1 VVGDTPRCT
10 AGRPTDSGVRVRRIA
25 ERGHYDAATIDAIL
39 DEALVCHVAFVDPD
53 GRPMVIP
60 TLHARDGDRLLLH
73 ASSGSRLARAATKAP
88 VPVSVAV
95 TLVDG
100 IVLARSA
107 FHHSMN
113 YRSVVVVGTA
123 ATLTSEAAKRA
134 ALERFTEH
142 IVPGRAAAVRGP
154 TGRELAATAVLAV
167 DLAHASA
174 KVRTGGV
181 NDEPEDLDLPIW
193 AGVLPLRIVAG
204 PPQPDAALTD
214 DLPVP
219 AHIRDHRLLTGGNG
233 THTRSSTGSTSTV
246 TTG

>member
-1 VVGDTPRCT
+1 METTTGPTTRA
-10 AGRPTDSGVRVRRIA
+10 AGRPTDPAVHVRRQA
-25 ERGHYDAATIDAIL
+25 ERGHYDAATVDAIL
-39 DEALVCHVAFVDPD
+39 DEALICHVAFVAAD

-73 ASSGSRLARAATKAP
+73 ASSGSRLARAALSAP

-95 TLVDG
+95 TLLDG
-100 IVLARSA
+100 FVLARSA

-123 ATLTSEAAKRA
+123 SALTSEAGKRA

-142 IVPGRAAAVRGP
+142 VVPGRAAVVRGP
-154 TGRELAATAVLAV
+154 TRRELAGTAVLAV

-174 KVRTGGV
+174 KIRTGGV

-193 AGVLPLRIVAG
+193 AGVLPLRLVAG
-204 PPQPDAALTD
+204 EPEPDAALAD

-219 AHIRDHRLLTGGNG
+219 AHVRDHRLREGLTAPA
-233 THTRSSTGSTSTV
+233 
-246 TTG
+246 

>member
-1 VVGDTPRCT
+1 MDSTASLTTRD
-10 AGRPTDSGVRVRRIA
+10 AGRPTDDAVRVRRVS
-25 ERGHYDAATIDAIL
+25 ERGHYDAATVDAIL
-39 DEALVCHVAFVDPD
+39 DEALICHVAFVAPD

-73 ASSGSRLARAATKAP
+73 MSTGSRLARAARTAP
-88 VPVSVAV
+88 VAVSVAA

-113 YRSVVVVGTA
+113 YRSVVVVGMA
-123 ATLTSEAAKRA
+123 SALTSETDKRA
-134 ALERFTEH
+134 ALEHFTDH
-142 IVPGRAAAVRGP
+142 IVPGRAASVRGP
-154 TGRELAATAVLAV
+154 TRRELVGTAVLAV

-174 KVRTGGV
+174 KIRTGGV

-193 AGVLPLRIVAG
+193 AGILPLRLVAG
-204 PPQPDAALTD
+204 EPEPDAALAG

-219 AHIRDHRLLTGGNG
+219 AHVR
-233 THTRSSTGSTSTV
+233 THPLRTAADPRPTAQAPHP
-246 TTG
+246 